1 MTEIW
6 VIWQTWQIVTSIH
19 LHFTT
24 SSPKLVREKTQHLR
38 MAQTQEQVKA
48 QVALAM
54 KNIPGVQANRKRGTI
69 IGAIAATGTIQ

>member
-1 MTEIW
+1 
-6 VIWQTWQIVTSIH
+6 
-19 LHFTT
+19 
-24 SSPKLVREKTQHLR
+24 

-69 IGAIAATGTIQ
+69 IGAIAATGTMQ